1 MKAPARG
8 SQSSQKK
15 KALTKGSRS
24 GGKKRDLAKGSRSGG
39 KKRDLAKGSPGA
51 KASVE
56 KKKALAKGSRSGGK
70 KRDLAKGSPGAKG
83 SGEKKKA
90 LAKGS
95 RSGGKKRDLAKG
107 SPGAKGSGDKKK
119 APSKKRSPWKLT
131 DTPVRPIRKLP
142 FEGPYDPLIADKI
155 EKDDEELAAR
165 VLRSPDVY
173 GVTDATAKELQKDD
187 WKYLISQER
196 MVQLRELKD
205 ETAFLEAELELA
217 VKFMDLKQMMYK
229 KVLRVFSSRGIHKGT
244 VVAWKKPYFKVKYED
259 DDEEELSPMEVLK
272 HLIRK

>member
-51 KASVE
+51 KASV
-56 KKKALAKGSRSGGK
+56 
-70 KRDLAKGSPGAKG
+70 
-83 SGEKKKA
+83 EKKKA

-217 VKFMDLKQMMYK
+217 VKFMDLKKMMYK

>member
-8 SQSSQKK
+8 SQTSQKK

-24 GGKKRDLAKGSRSGG
+24 GGKKRDLAKGS
-39 KKRDLAKGSPGA
+39 PGA
-51 KASVE
+51 KE
-56 KKKALAKGSRSGGK
+56 
-70 KRDLAKGSPGAKG
+70 

-119 APSKKRSPWKLT
+119 APSKRSRSGGNKKKATMGSLKLS
-131 DTPVRPIRKLP
+131 DTPVRPPRKLP

-217 VKFMDLKQMMYK
+217 VKFMDLKKMMYK
-229 KVLRVFSSRGIHKGT
+229 KVLRIFSSQGIHKGT